1 MNTLSDFFSDKYLN
15 KAAESNILI
24 YLLGRFSYPLSLIF
38 VKLRITP
45 NQITT
50 ISTLL
55 AVASAITLAYDGNW
69 NLFVAFWLLSLLFDF
84 CDGMVARMTDQVG
97 KSAFRYDHISDLFK
111 IFLIILG
118 VSIRHDFIYLWLASM
133 FFLFFFMYYALL
145 NHESTW
151 VEKLTKIQQIKVDRN
166 NEILKNTRESF
177 NLKDKL
183 KKYFEDRH
191 VLNILANVYAI
202 FFTINGHTLL
212 LFLLFPLG
220 LNTTI
225 FILVYL
231 SFLSINGVYTNIKKL
246 TNISKI

>member
-1 MNTLSDFFSDKYLN
+1 MTL
-15 KAAESNILI
+15 
-24 YLLGRFSYPLSLIF
+24 
-38 VKLRITP
+38 
-45 NQITT
+45 
-50 ISTLL
+50 
-55 AVASAITLAYDGNW
+55 
-69 NLFVAFWLLSLLFDF
+69 
-84 CDGMVARMTDQVG
+84 
-97 KSAFRYDHISDLFK
+97 
-111 IFLIILG
+111 FLIILG

-246 TNISKI
+246 TNISKIWKNMHFTYLNFTDARRIIYFFWVTTKNANSYIMVIYFQLVMEWIHWQCNGKSSLNWA